1 MRLAKY
7 MALAGIASRRG
18 AEDIIRQ
25 GRVTVN
31 GETRSLPQEKVE
43 PGDVVAVDGKIIDA
57 AQPLVYILLNKPPGY
72 ISTVADTH
80 GRPTVMDL
88 VKDVPGRLYPVGR
101 LDADTRGL
109 ILLTN
114 DGRLAHRLM
123 HPRYGI
129 EKTYR
134 ATVKGIPDR
143 QTLEQLKNGVLIE
156 GGKTAPAA
164 LRIVKAHPDRNETVL
179 ELTLTEGRKRQVK
192 LMCAAVGHPV
202 RELSRIKFAGLALK
216 RLPEGQ
222 FRHLTEDEVARLHKL
237 AWS

>member
-7 MALAGIASRRG
+7 IALAGIASRRG
-18 AEDIIRQ
+18 AEEIVRQ

-31 GETRSLPQEKVE
+31 GKTTILPQEKVG
-43 PGDVVAVDGKIIDA
+43 PGDVIAVDGKSIDA
-57 AQPLVYILLNKPPGY
+57 TQPLSYILLNKPPGF
-72 ISTVADTH
+72 ISTVSDTH

-88 VKDVPGRLYPVGR
+88 VKDIPGRLYPVGR
-101 LDADTRGL
+101 LDADTKGL
-109 ILLTN
+109 ILMTN

-143 QTLEQLKNGVLIE
+143 QTLTQLRNGVLID
-156 GGKTAPAA
+156 GGKTAPATVR
-164 LRIVKAHPDRNETVL
+164 LVKAHPDRNETVL

-216 RLPEGQ
+216 RLPEGHYR
-222 FRHLTEDEVARLHKL
+222 FLTEEEVSRLHKL